1 MNNFQIF
8 SILFG
13 ILLITLISSEA
24 GTIQSLLKN
33 EQLTKLLVKRSPDSD
48 SSSSDSS
55 SSDSCEDSSQYCVE
69 LCCDKEETTLAP
81 GPSPG
86 PAPGP
91 AKQIVESIK
100 KELKEKQDE
109 LVVNKKKEL
118 NAQNVV
124 NNYVRELDNKV
135 YKQVYNL
142 LHQNGN
148 EGNIVKV
155 PDQVLNKLINMLEK
169 NKENVENLDNAKKD
183 VKTLENEISD
193 IIKKLSAPQ
202 AI

>member
-13 ILLITLISSEA
+13 ILLITLISSDA
-24 GTIQSLLKN
+24 GTIKSLLKN
-33 EQLTKLLVKRSPDSD
+33 DLYSKLLVKRSPDSD

-55 SSDSCEDSSQYCVE
+55 SSDSSSSDSCEDSSQYSVE

-81 GPSPG
+81 GP
-86 PAPGP
+86 
-91 AKQIVESIK
+91 AKESVESIK

-109 LVVNKKKEL
+109 LVVNKKIEL
-118 NAQNVV
+118 DAQNVV
-124 NNYVRELDNKV
+124 NNDARKLDEVLIQVHALRPPNANLDDSVTVHGYYVNELITILENNK
-135 YKQVYNL
+135 K
-142 LHQNGN
+142 
-148 EGNIVKV
+148 
-155 PDQVLNKLINMLEK
+155 
-169 NKENVENLDNAKKD
+169 NVEKLDNAKKD

-193 IIKKLSAPQ
+193 IIKKLSASQ